1 MAAQVELGWS
11 EDKNRLRQWQK

>member
-11 EDKNRLRQWQK
+11 EDKNRLRQCQK